1 MEYEEKC
8 DIWSIRVMMY
18 IMLTRKPP
26 FNDSKDERI
35 LYVL

>member
-1 MEYEEKC
+1 
-8 DIWSIRVMMY
+8 MMY
-18 IMLTRKPP
+18 IMLTRKPL